1 MAKIEG
7 LDENTKECTKP
18 CALSSTDVVPEKEF
32 SGFEET
38 ALNGFSWLSLQ
49 QRLKDKHND
58 ERENDHN
65 KVEDDVQ
72 MSFDGCCIFFLIKT

>member
-18 CALSSTDVVPEKEF
+18 FAPNSTDVVPEKEF
-32 SGFEET
+32 SGVEET
-38 ALNGFSWLSLQ
+38 ALNDFSWLSLQ
-49 QRLKDKHND
+49 QRLKDKHNH
-58 ERENDHN
+58 EMENDHN

-72 MSFDGCCIFFLIKT
+72 MSFDGCCCLFVF